1 MNHLDSGNRRYMGS
15 LRLERGYHWKRLI
28 EQNSKESR
36 EGFFSA
42 QYNVFGKE
50 LRRMKEQVLAVQR
63 MQDYIEKNKAE
74 EIS

>member
-42 QYNVFGKE
+42 QYNVSGKE